1 MNSNSIWILTRKE
14 CQMTSHSLHG
24 EPKVQSL
31 SKFTTDNGMLSPKM
45 NSLMLIEMIANSEMM
60 KRKSRVLMTTT
71 AAMEKMAM
79 TVMMV
84 ATVAMAVMAV
94 TAVTAVTAT
103 VK

>member
-1 MNSNSIWILTRKE
+1 
-14 CQMTSHSLHG
+14 MTSHSLHG

-60 KRKSRVLMTTT
+60 KRKSRVLMTT
-71 AAMEKMAM
+71 MEKMAM

-84 ATVAMAVMAV
+84 VTAAMVVMV
-94 TAVTAVTAT
+94 VMAVTAVTAT

>member
-1 MNSNSIWILTRKE
+1 
-14 CQMTSHSLHG
+14 MTSHSLHG

-60 KRKSRVLMTTT
+60 KRKSRVLMTT
-71 AAMEKMAM
+71 MEKMAM

-84 ATVAMAVMAV
+84 VTAAMVAMVVMAV

>member
-31 SKFTTDNGMLSPKM
+31 SKFTTNNGMLSPKM
-45 NSLMLIEMIANSEMM
+45 NSLMLIEMIANSELM
-60 KRKSRVLMTTT
+60 KRKSREMMITM

-84 ATVAMAVMAV
+84 AMVVTV
-94 TAVTAVTAT
+94 VTAVTAT

>member
-60 KRKSRVLMTTT
+60 KRKSRVLMTT
-71 AAMEKMAM
+71 MEKMAM
-79 TVMMV
+79 TVMM
-84 ATVAMAVMAV
+84 AAMVVMV
-94 TAVTAVTAT
+94 EMAVTAT

>member
-1 MNSNSIWILTRKE
+1 
-14 CQMTSHSLHG
+14 MTSHSLHG

-60 KRKSRVLMTTT
+60 KRKSRVLMTTMAT
-71 AAMEKMAM
+71 MAM

-84 ATVAMAVMAV
+84 VMVVTAVMAVMAV
-94 TAVTAVTAT
+94 TAVTAVMAVTAT